1 MDVSQV
7 IALAALVIAVLGFL
21 GNTRKDTR
29 SDAAALA
36 TIETKLNTLISGVDD
51 IRVENKSL
59 QKELYKH
66 GEKIVELDARMK
78 VIEGKH
84 EGGTN
89 E

>member
-1 MDVSQV
+1 MMDISQV
-7 IALAALVIAVLGFL
+7 IALVALVIAVLGFL

-66 GEKIVELDARMK
+66 GEQIVELNARVK
-78 VIEGKH
+78 ALESKKQ
-84 EGGTN
+84 E
-89 E
+89 EE

>member
-1 MDVSQV
+1 MEISQV
-7 IALAALVIAVLGFL
+7 IALVALVVAVLGLL

-29 SDAAALA
+29 ADAAVLA

-66 GEKIVELDARMK
+66 GEKIVELDARVK
-78 VIEGKH
+78 VLENKKH
-84 EGGTN
+84 TE
-89 E
+89 EE

>member
-1 MDVSQV
+1 MEISQV
-7 IALAALVIAVLGFL
+7 IALVALVVAVLGLL
-21 GNTRKDTR
+21 GNSRKDTR

-66 GEKIVELDARMK
+66 GEKIVELDARVK
-78 VIEGKH
+78 VLENKKH
-84 EGGTN
+84 TE
-89 E
+89 EE

>member
-1 MDVSQV
+1 MMDISQV

-66 GEKIVELDARMK
+66 GEQIVELNARVK
-78 VIEGKH
+78 ALESKKQ
-84 EGGTN
+84 E
-89 E
+89 EE

>member
-1 MDVSQV
+1 MDISQV
-7 IALAALVIAVLGFL
+7 IAFVALVVAVLGLL
-21 GNTRKDTR
+21 GNSRKDTR

-66 GEKIVELDARMK
+66 GEQIVELKAR
-78 VIEGKH
+78 VQALENVKH
-84 EGGTN
+84 TE
-89 E
+89 EE